1 MAEGMEGSGTSDG
14 AASRMSDKALIDFLL
29 ESDSDLSSLSEESSD
44 EEDKNNISIDS
55 ETEEKIILEEHEDII
70 DNIDEETSEAPDAS
84 HQTVEKDTRKRPA
97 NTSKAGQNKR
107 KKPTDKYDGIKWQK
121 ELPTSGM
128 KRRLFTGVPGIS
140 ATVVTERPINIFE
153 LMITDELVEI
163 IVEQTNL
170 YFQQNI
176 VGKIFKK
183 SSCIMRYLESKQA
196 QLFNQNDIDL
206 YFTML
211 LYHGVVHKPIYHM
224 YYMNDKI
231 FETPGFR
238 RIISQNKLVLIEK
251 YIHFVDISELIIIIR
266 IRSYNHSS
274 KIHPIHKYIVECWQ
288 SLLTLG
294 CDVLIDE
301 ALFLW
306 KGRLSLKQFI
316 RTKRT
321 HFGIKTFVL
330 ADACMGYVWN
340 SVSYMGGDTRI
351 NPDVNFTYDATN
363 IVMSLAEDVLD
374 EGRRIYVDNWYS
386 SVESL
391 DELGK
396 CSTDVIGTVQKD
408 RKALPKD
415 IVNAK
420 LNKRETKAAY
430 SPLYNA
436 MCMQWKD
443 KSDVCMLLSCIPDEN
458 VNVV

>member
-206 YFTML
+206 YFAML
-211 LYHGVVHKPIYHM
+211 LYHGVVHKPIY
-224 YYMNDKI
+224 
-231 FETPGFR
+231 
-238 RIISQNKLVLIEK
+238 
-251 YIHFVDISELIIIIR
+251 
-266 IRSYNHSS
+266 
-274 KIHPIHKYIVECWQ
+274 
-288 SLLTLG
+288 TL
-294 CDVLIDE
+294 DS
-301 ALFLW
+301 
-306 KGRLSLKQFI
+306 RL
-316 RTKRT
+316 
-321 HFGIKTFVL
+321 
-330 ADACMGYVWN
+330 
-340 SVSYMGGDTRI
+340 
-351 NPDVNFTYDATN
+351 
-363 IVMSLAEDVLD
+363 
-374 EGRRIYVDNWYS
+374 
-386 SVESL
+386 
-391 DELGK
+391 
-396 CSTDVIGTVQKD
+396 
-408 RKALPKD
+408 
-415 IVNAK
+415 
-420 LNKRETKAAY
+420 
-430 SPLYNA
+430 
-436 MCMQWKD
+436 
-443 KSDVCMLLSCIPDEN
+443 
-458 VNVV
+458 